1 MAEVAQIK
9 KAILNRLDAM
19 KKEAEIRNRYMLKM
33 QAEELEALFEMWER
47 ATNVVSSSSSANGD
61 SA

>member
-1 MAEVAQIK
+1 
-9 KAILNRLDAM
+9 M